1 MNRGEK
7 LAEASARGRDD
18 SLDFCEHARPHSRF
32 YDHATRRN
40 KISFVVDS
48 IRCQVARPQSWRMA
62 STDEQDSSRVAKGTT
77 QT

>member
-7 LAEASARGRDD
+7 LVEASARGRDD

-32 YDHATRRN
+32 YGHATRRN
-40 KISFVVDS
+40 KISCVVDS
-48 IRCQVARPQSWRMA
+48 IRCQIARPQSWRTA
-62 STDEQDSSRVAKGTT
+62 STDEQDSSRVTKGTA